1 MVIISK
7 RDGFAQINRAS
18 KRLQAVAFT
27 PQTDATIAKKVFGIV
42 QAPAFAKVQPW
53 LKITKLR
60 FRSPLKRLPM

>member
-18 KRLQAVAFT
+18 KRLQAVAFN

-42 QAPAFAKVQPW
+42 QPPAFAKVQPW